1 MVQASHDI
9 LEVSAKYKLY
19 LYPEKCEFNRQKI
32 KYLGLVISEN
42 YVKIDSIKIASICD
56 WPIPWSRT
64 DI

>member
-1 MVQASHDI
+1 MVQVSHNI

-56 WPIPWSRT
+56 
-64 DI
+64 